1 MWIGP
6 GVAKIRGPGAAEGVL
21 LQMPFGMAPV
31 WDRMSPLRPGA
42 AVRSGD
48 GFFAQL
54 WAGKGE
60 VLAQMWE
67 RTSLS

>member
-1 MWIGP
+1 
-6 GVAKIRGPGAAEGVL
+6 
-21 LQMPFGMAPV
+21 MPFGMAPV

>member
-1 MWIGP
+1 
-6 GVAKIRGPGAAEGVL
+6 
-21 LQMPFGMAPV
+21 MPFGMAPV

-67 RTSLS
+67 RTSLSQRRRRTGVSPASPGADGG